1 MSLIWGIIPKV
12 GDTIWAGE
20 ILFNSNYLVVQ
31 EKEKNHGDTVN
42 VNMIPILKIKRK
54 ES

>member
-1 MSLIWGIIPKV
+1 MSLIWGIILKV

-31 EKEKNHGDTVN
+31 EKEKSHGDT